1 MVGADVEHA
10 ADGDKGEP
18 GVHVVLVYCL
28 KGAAAQ
34 QAPAPGGRG
43 EVAYKLRAALRAV
56 ALAQGLH
63 SLAVG
68 PVQL

>member
-1 MVGADVEHA
+1 MKVSPAYFLMQA
-10 ADGDKGEP
+10 LRWL
-18 GVHVVLVYCL
+18 VHVVLVYCL
-28 KGAAAQ
+28 TGAGAQ
-34 QAPAPGGRG
+34 LAPAPGGRG